1 LEADGI
7 AADRNSSRVIRQML
21 QRLFVGPWSSTILD
35 QGGGT
40 IPFVGPTNALRYTPV
55 YRAVTLIANDVAR
68 IEVEVSNSGA
78 DSLLRSPSPYMSA
91 FELRRAMTMQVLL
104 YGNAFAAI
112 NRTRGG
118 ELLELILL
126 EADSVSLDLTGPRP
140 VYRTRAYGD
149 LTPEQVFHLRAPS
162 TTGLWG
168 DSPVSLCRTSL
179 QLMAAQEDMALKAY
193 SNAGNPKIALV
204 HPGPLSLEA
213 RQRIMADYEAKHA
226 GTSNTGKPLV
236 LAEGMRI
243 ERISSTLDDAGLQAA
258 RQYSVGDVSRIY
270 GVPSSYLSENVGPS
284 YGTLEW
290 LSRMYVDACLTQW
303 LTCWRAEIIAK
314 LATPFDSVVFDT
326 DDLVRPGM
334 AETMAALR
342 TAVEAGFMTRNEA
355 REELDMAPLPGLN
368 EPIIAMNM
376 GTGGGQTNIG
386 TDTSENA
393 GSPND
398 F

>member
-1 LEADGI
+1 VL
-7 AADRNSSRVIRQML
+7 RKLL
-21 QRLFVGPWSSTILD
+21 QRLFVGPYSATLLTD
-35 QGGGT
+35 GGGS
-40 IPFVGPTNALRYTPV
+40 IPFVTASNALRYTPV
-55 YRAVTLIANDVAR
+55 YRAVSLIANDCAR
-68 IEVEVSNSGA
+68 VELEVSSAGA
-78 DSLLRSPSPYMSA
+78 ESLLANPSPLMSGHE
-91 FELRRAMTMQVLL
+91 FRRAMTMQLL
-104 YGNAFAAI
+104 LWGNAFAAI

-126 EADSVSLDLTGPRP
+126 DPDSVSLDTTTAVPF
-140 VYRTRAYGD
+140 YRTRAYGD
-149 LTPEQVFHLRAPS
+149 LQLDQVLHLKAPN
-162 TTGLWG
+162 TNGLWG
-168 DSPVSLCRTSL
+168 ESPISLCRTSL
-179 QLMAAQEDMALKAY
+179 QLLAAQEDMALKAY

-226 GTSNTGKPLV
+226 GTANTGKPLV

-290 LSRMYVDACLTQW
+290 LSRMYVDACLQQW
-303 LTCWRAEIIAK
+303 LNVWKAEVLAK
-314 LATPFDSVVFDT
+314 LCAPGDTVTWDT
-326 DDLVRPGM
+326 DELVRPGM

-355 REELDMAPLPGLN
+355 REELDLAPLPGLDA
-368 EPIIAMNM
+368 PIVALNM
-376 GTGGGQTNIG
+376 GTGGGSTNLG
-386 TDTSENA
+386 SDTSAQE
-393 GSPND
+393 GTPND

>member
-1 LEADGI
+1 M
-7 AADRNSSRVIRQML
+7 IRSL
-21 QRLFVGPWSSTILD
+21 IQRLFVGPWSSTILTE
-35 QGGGT
+35 GGGS
-40 IPFVGPTNALRYTPV
+40 IPYVSAGNALRYTPV
-55 YRAVTLIANDVAR
+55 YRAVTLIANDIAR
-68 IEVEVSNSGA
+68 IEMEVTASGA

-91 FELRRAMTMQVLL
+91 FEMRRAMTMQVLL

-126 EADSVSLDLTGPRP
+126 EPDSVSLDLTGPRP
-140 VYRTRAYGD
+140 IYRTRLYGD
-149 LTPEQVFHLRAPS
+149 LAQEQIFHLRAPN

-168 DSPVSLCRTSL
+168 DSPINLCRTSL
-179 QLMAAQEDMALKAY
+179 QLMAAQEEMALKAY

-213 RQRIMADYEAKHA
+213 RQRITADYEAKHA
-226 GTSNTGKPLV
+226 GTQNTGKPLV
-236 LAEGMRI
+236 LAEGMRV

-290 LSRMYVDACLTQW
+290 LSRMYVDACLQQW
-303 LTCWRAEIIAK
+303 MQVWKAEIITK
-314 LATPFDSVVFDT
+314 LATPFDSVIFDT
-326 DDLVRPGM
+326 DDIVRPGM

-342 TAVEAGFMTRNEA
+342 TAVEAGFLTRNEA
-355 REELDMAPLPGLN
+355 REELDLEPLPGLDA
-368 EPIIAMNM
+368 PIVALNM
-376 GTGGGQTNIG
+376 GTGGGQTNLG
-386 TDTSENA
+386 DDTSEEA
-393 GSPND
+393 GTPND

>member
-1 LEADGI
+1 MYPDANGSL
-7 AADRNSSRVIRQML
+7 
-21 QRLFVGPWSSTILD
+21 
-35 QGGGT
+35 
-40 IPFVGPTNALRYTPV
+40 PFVSAATALRYTPV
-55 YRAVTLIANDVAR
+55 YRAVSLIANDVAR
-68 IEVEVSNSGA
+68 VELDVSSPGA
-78 DSLLRSPSPYMSA
+78 ESLLATPSPLMSGHE
-91 FELRRAMTMQVLL
+91 FRRAMTMQLL
-104 YGNAFAAI
+104 LWGNAFAAI

-126 EADSVSLDLTGPRP
+126 DPDSVSLNTTTAVP
-140 VYRTRAYGD
+140 YYKTRAYGD
-149 LTPEQVFHLRAPS
+149 LQLDQVLHLKAPN
-162 TTGLWG
+162 TNGLWG
-168 DSPVSLCRTSL
+168 ESPISLCRTSL
-179 QLMAAQEDMALKAY
+179 QLLAAQEDMALKAY

-226 GTSNTGKPLV
+226 GTANTGKPLV

-290 LSRMYVDACLTQW
+290 LSRMYVDACLQQW
-303 LTCWRAEIIAK
+303 LNVWKAEVLSK
-314 LATPFDSVVFDT
+314 LCAPGDTVTWDT
-326 DDLVRPGM
+326 DELVRPGM

-355 REELDMAPLPGLN
+355 REELDLAPLPGLDA
-368 EPIIAMNM
+368 PIIAMNM
-376 GTGGGQTNIG
+376 GTGGGQTNLG
-386 TDTSENA
+386 SDTSAQE
-393 GSPND
+393 GTPND

>member
-1 LEADGI
+1 VLK
-7 AADRNSSRVIRQML
+7 RLL
-21 QRLFVGPWSSTILD
+21 QRLFVGPYSATLLTE
-35 QGGGT
+35 GGGS
-40 IPFVGPTNALRYTPV
+40 IPFVTASNALRYTPV
-55 YRAVTLIANDVAR
+55 YRAVSLIANDVAR
-68 IEVEVSNSGA
+68 VELDVSSPGA
-78 DSLLRSPSPYMSA
+78 ESLLATPSPLMSGHE
-91 FELRRAMTMQVLL
+91 FRRAMTMQLL
-104 YGNAFAAI
+104 LWGNAFAAI

-126 EADSVSLDLTGPRP
+126 DPDSVSLDTTTAVPF
-140 VYRTRAYGD
+140 YRTRAYGD
-149 LTPEQVFHLRAPS
+149 LQLDQVLHLKAPN
-162 TTGLWG
+162 TNGLWG
-168 DSPVSLCRTSL
+168 ESPISLCRTSL
-179 QLMAAQEDMALKAY
+179 QLLAAQEDMALKAY

-226 GTSNTGKPLV
+226 GTANTGKPLV

-290 LSRMYVDACLTQW
+290 LSRMYVDACLQQW
-303 LTCWRAEIIAK
+303 LNVWKAEVLSK
-314 LATPFDSVVFDT
+314 LCAPGDTVTWDT
-326 DDLVRPGM
+326 DELVRPGM

-342 TAVEAGFMTRNEA
+342 TAVEAGILTRNEA
-355 REELDMAPLPGLN
+355 REELDLEPLPGLDA
-368 EPIIAMNM
+368 PIVALNM
-376 GTGGGQTNIG
+376 GTGGGQTNLG
-386 TDTSENA
+386 SDTSAQE
-393 GSPND
+393 GTPND

>member
-1 LEADGI
+1 
-7 AADRNSSRVIRQML
+7 ML

-35 QGGGT
+35 QGGGS

-149 LTPEQVFHLRAPS
+149 LAPEQVFHLKAPS

-168 DSPVSLCRTSL
+168 ESPVNLCRTSL

-258 RQYSVGDVSRIY
+258 RQYSISDVSRIY
-270 GVPSSYLSENVGPS
+270 GVPTLMLGEASSGNA
-284 YGTLEW
+284 YGSLEW
-290 LSRMYVDACLTQW
+290 TGRQYVDGCLQGW
-303 LTCWRAEIIAK
+303 LQTWASEIRAK
-314 LATPFDSVVFDT
+314 LCTPFDTVVFDV
-326 DDLVRPGM
+326 DDLQLPGM

-355 REELDMAPLPGLN
+355 REELDMAPLPGLD
-368 EPIIAMNM
+368 EPIIALNM

-386 TDTSENA
+386 DDTSENA

>member
-1 LEADGI
+1 M
-7 AADRNSSRVIRQML
+7 IRSL
-21 QRLFVGPWSSTILD
+21 IQRLFVGPWSSTILTE
-35 QGGGT
+35 GGGS
-40 IPFVGPTNALRYTPV
+40 IPYVSAGNALRYTPV
-55 YRAVTLIANDVAR
+55 YRAVTLIANDIAR
-68 IEVEVSNSGA
+68 IEMEVTASGA

-91 FELRRAMTMQVLL
+91 FEMRRAMTMQVLL

-126 EADSVSLDLTGPRP
+126 EVDSVSLDLTGPRP
-140 VYRTRAYGD
+140 IYRTRLYGD
-149 LTPEQVFHLRAPS
+149 LAQEQIFHLRAPN

-168 DSPVSLCRTSL
+168 DSPINLCRTSL
-179 QLMAAQEDMALKAY
+179 QLMAAQEEMALKAY

-213 RQRIMADYEAKHA
+213 RQRITADYEAKHA
-226 GTSNTGKPLV
+226 GTQNTGRPLV
-236 LAEGMRI
+236 LAEGMRV

-290 LSRMYVDACLTQW
+290 LSRMYVDACLQQW
-303 LTCWRAEIIAK
+303 MQVWKAEIITK
-314 LATPFDSVVFDT
+314 LATPFDSVIFDT
-326 DDLVRPGM
+326 DDIVRPGM

-355 REELDMAPLPGLN
+355 REELDLEPLPGLDA
-368 EPIIAMNM
+368 PIVALNM
-376 GTGGGQTNIG
+376 GTGGGQTNLG
-386 TDTSENA
+386 DDTSEEA
-393 GSPND
+393 GTPND